1 MTKFSKKLKKNLFLA
16 HFGPIFPIF
25 LGKRFSRKIWLRQA
39 QLHMGSQHH
48 DKFQKKLMMQFQENS
63 WTDGRTEGQK
73 DGQTLFYRNL
83 PAIAGGPKS
92 FDLCHYGSTPKSR
105 VSHARR

>member
-16 HFGPIFPIF
+16 HFPNFFGKKIFSENLAPSSTTSHGI
-25 LGKRFSRKIWLRQA
+25 LAPCQISERTNDAIPRKLLDRW
-39 QLHMGSQHH
+39 S
-48 DKFQKKLMMQFQENS
+48 N
-63 WTDGRTEGQK
+63 GRTEGQK
-73 DGQTLFYRNL
+73 DGETLFYRNL
-83 PAIAGGPKS
+83 PATAGGPKS